1 MKIYLCTS
9 ILGVSQSSFS
19 QFCGPENAN
28 SAHSS
33 TGLIKAMIL
42 DILVLWLE
50 LSAKTTSFSL

>member
-1 MKIYLCTS
+1 MMKIYLCTS

-42 DILVLWLE
+42 DILVWD
-50 LSAKTTSFSL
+50 